1 MNTIAF
7 AFDLDYSASNEVY
20 YSLRSNGSALFGD
33 WELVPLAYDF
43 ETVVVDLFKSGRIDA
58 LAGSFISDSWLRS
71 LGRKR
76 IPMVN
81 LSWLSNIQSV
91 PTVTVDDVKVGQV
104 AAENLFEQGWQQFA
118 FAGNPSLEFSRLR
131 NTGFKQVLD
140 NAGCKVLEFPI
151 SRKAEAIKWLSTVEE
166 GTVIFSAN
174 DSIARRVV
182 LLAKQAERR
191 IPEEIGVLGVG
202 NSQLESIFAGVD
214 ISSISLPSEGIGMQA
229 AKVLQAQIEKGPA
242 EPCSYLLPPGPVM
255 ERETTRRPES
265 NDAVLEEALLFIRA
279 NFSRDLGVDEVAK
292 YSGVSRRSLELR
304 FQKELG
310 HGPYA
315 EIQRLRLEQA
325 EYLLR
330 DTELKIKD
338 VAARCGFPEQHR
350 FSTFFRRWKKL
361 APKEFRSKIRG
372 SFSLQTPAS

>member
-1 MNTIAF
+1 M
-7 AFDLDYSASNEVY
+7 
-20 YSLRSNGSALFGD
+20 
-33 WELVPLAYDF
+33 PLAYDF

-81 LSWLSNIQSV
+81 LSWLSSIQSV

-202 NSQLESIFAGVD
+202 NSPLESIFAGVD

-229 AKVLQAQIEKGPA
+229 AKVLQAQIEKDRRTLFLSFAAGA
-242 EPCSYLLPPGPVM
+242 SL

-292 YSGVSRRSLELR
+292 HSGVSRRSLELR

-350 FSTFFRRWKKL
+350 FSTF
-361 APKEFRSKIRG
+361 
-372 SFSLQTPAS
+372 

>member
-1 MNTIAF
+1 
-7 AFDLDYSASNEVY
+7 
-20 YSLRSNGSALFGD
+20 
-33 WELVPLAYDF
+33 
-43 ETVVVDLFKSGRIDA
+43 
-58 LAGSFISDSWLRS
+58 
-71 LGRKR
+71 
-76 IPMVN
+76 
-81 LSWLSNIQSV
+81 
-91 PTVTVDDVKVGQV
+91 
-104 AAENLFEQGWQQFA
+104 
-118 FAGNPSLEFSRLR
+118 
-131 NTGFKQVLD
+131 
-140 NAGCKVLEFPI
+140 
-151 SRKAEAIKWLSTVEE
+151 
-166 GTVIFSAN
+166 
-174 DSIARRVV
+174 
-182 LLAKQAERR
+182 
-191 IPEEIGVLGVG
+191 
-202 NSQLESIFAGVD
+202 
-214 ISSISLPSEGIGMQA
+214 
-229 AKVLQAQIEKGPA
+229 
-242 EPCSYLLPPGPVM
+242 M

-292 YSGVSRRSLELR
+292 HSGVSRRSLELR